1 MTCKGIGEC
10 RAITLTQNIDNIVGT
25 SGNDTIIADNSGT
38 VKTAS
43 AGDQVNG
50 GAGTDTLK
58 YYADASADIAA
69 QVLPQIS
76 GVEALYMK
84 GGKATDATTLDV
96 STISGLTSVEL
107 DTPAAALAN
116 GKNFTVK
123 TTADQTVALSNF
135 NTATGVGND
144 SKVTL
149 TNATKLTLN
158 GVGTSTTDTGVVS
171 IDVANTTA
179 TSATITTATAASKV
193 TLLNGS
199 AKLATLNVAGDKNL
213 TLTEALTT
221 LKTINASTATGNV
234 SVDTSGLNG
243 VDANS
248 KLDAAFAFTAGA
260 GNDTLK
266 LTQGSLQA
274 LTAGSQL
281 DAGAGSKDTL
291 FVIANNKVAATD
303 LAFVSAD
310 YKAINA
316 TKGFE
321 KLAIAAGTGKA
332 ATVDASLLTSIKH
345 FGVSTETN
353 TISKVNTG
361 STLDI
366 DAATTKTT
374 VTGAVGVKDLTINI
388 GSDTATAATDNKALD
403 ITGLTDVTINANIKA
418 GVTGATHKIGSTTF
432 THSDN
437 STFTIKGNGDFEI
450 ALGAATVTGSKVDG
464 SASTGKLTITGGT
477 AALDLTKASLGDVLI
492 GGAGADTIKASVNGG
507 SLTGNGGNDTFD
519 VTVAVA
525 ANGATSKALETPIT
539 LITDFTKG
547 DGIKFEGNA
556 AIVEKIDLSGL
567 AAGKTDLE
575 VIDAI
580 AKAATTA
587 VNDIVW
593 GTYNGNTYVFNE
605 VATAG
610 SIDAGD
616 IAVKLTGVLDLS
628 TSTLNTTTD
637 ILTFA

>member
-1 MTCKGIGEC
+1 
-10 RAITLTQNIDNIVGT
+10 
-25 SGNDTIIADNSGT
+25 
-38 VKTAS
+38 VKTAT

-58 YYADASADIAA
+58 YYADAAAGFHA

-76 GVEALYMK
+76 GIEALYMK
-84 GGKATDATTLDV
+84 GGIADDDQTLDV
-96 STISGLTSVEL
+96 TTIAGLTSVEL
-107 DTPAAALAN
+107 DTPAAALDIAA
-116 GKNFTVK
+116 GKFFTVK
-123 TTADQTVALSNF
+123 TTAAQTVQLDNF
-135 NTATGVGND
+135 NAAAGKLGNIA
-144 SKVTL
+144 L
-149 TNATKLTLN
+149 TNATNLTVN
-158 GVGTSTTDTGVVS
+158 NVGADTTNTGVVS

-193 TLLNGS
+193 TLLNS
-199 AKLATLNVAGDKNL
+199 STKLATLNVAGDKNL
-213 TLTEALTT
+213 TLTEDLTT

-234 SVDTSGLNG
+234 SVIAAGATGLNG
-243 VDANS
+243 VDA
-248 KLDAAFAFTAGA
+248 KLDAAFAFTGGS

-266 LTQGSLQA
+266 LTQASLQA

-291 FVIANNKVAATD
+291 FVIANNKAAAD

-321 KLAIAAGTGKA
+321 KLAIEAGVAKA

-345 FGVSTETN
+345 FGVSAVTN
-353 TISKVNTG
+353 TISKVNAG

-366 DAATTKTT
+366 DAATTLTT

-388 GSDTATAATDNKALD
+388 GSDTATAATANTALD

-418 GVTGATHKIGSTTF
+418 GVTGATHKVGTL

-464 SASTGKLTITGGT
+464 SASTGKLTITGGS

-492 GGAGADTIKASVNGG
+492 GGAGADTIKASLNGG
-507 SLTGNGGNDTFD
+507 SLTGNGGNDVFD
-519 VTVAVA
+519 VTAAVV
-525 ANGATSKALETPIT
+525 GAGPATPIT

-547 DGIKFEGNA
+547 DGIKFQGSA

-575 VIDAI
+575 VITAI
-580 AKAATTA
+580 ASAATTA

-610 SIDAGD
+610 GITATD